1 MDATH
6 LLHLTDVQRRVLRL
20 AAGGATPAEI
30 ALRLNWSL
38 PTVELELTRLVVLLG
53 VPDTRSATLAW
64 WASRAGARVDLD
76 STTPDSGR

>member
-1 MDATH
+1 MDAAD

-38 PTVELELTRLVVLLG
+38 QAVEQELTRLVTLLG
-53 VPDTRSATLAW
+53 VADTRAATLSW
-64 WASRAGARVDLD
+64 WSSRAGARAELD
-76 STTPDSGR
+76 GTVSASGR